1 MSKPVVAITRP
12 KDRAK
17 KASEIVE
24 TLGGTPVLAPTL
36 DLQPVNSES
45 LKNLVARKD
54 ELDWIIFTS
63 PTTIVSLN
71 KFYPDFIKTLDCK
84 LAVIGNKTGKLA
96 EKNGLTVDLMP
107 EDFTA
112 EGLIEEF
119 KKRGITGK
127 TIGIPRTA
135 SARPI
140 LPEELEKLGNEVILA
155 EAYKSL
161 FPMDEK
167 SVQELISKIE
177 NKEID
182 AITFTSPLTVENFF
196 EIAEDKHKLARLLND
211 NLLTVSIGPIT
222 AKVLDKYDVAYI
234 HPDTYTVPDMMELLF
249 KTWSQRCKFR
259 YYGIFHFGAS
269 KTNQRKSY
277 GTYRT

>member
-17 KASEIVE
+17 KACEIVE
-24 TLGGTPVLAPTL
+24 SLGGTPVLAPTL
-36 DLQPVNSES
+36 DLQPVNSNS
-45 LKNLVARKD
+45 LKELVKRKD
-54 ELDWIIFTS
+54 ELDWIVFTS

-71 KFYPDFIKTLDCK
+71 KFYPDFIPTLNCK

-96 EKNGLTVDLMP
+96 EKNGLSVDMMP
-107 EDFTA
+107 QDFTA

-119 KKRGITGK
+119 KKREITNQI
-127 TIGIPRTA
+127 IGIPRTA

-167 SVQELISKIE
+167 SIKELFEKIE

-196 EIAEDKHKLARLLND
+196 EVSDDKQKLAKLLND
-211 NLLTVSIGPIT
+211 NLLTVCIGPIT
-222 AKVLDKYDVAYI
+222 ARVLEKFNITYI
-234 HPDTYTVPDMMELLF
+234 YPDTYTVPDMMELLF
-249 KTWSQRCKFR
+249 KTWREENGR
-259 YYGIFHFGAS
+259 
-269 KTNQRKSY
+269 
-277 GTYRT
+277 

>member
-17 KASEIVE
+17 TACEIVE
-24 TLGGTPVLAPTL
+24 KLGGEAILAPTL
-36 DLQPVNSES
+36 DLQPINSES
-45 LKNLVARKD
+45 LKELVARKD

-71 KFYPDFIKTLDCK
+71 KFYPEFLKTLNCK

-96 EKNGLTVDLMP
+96 NKYGLSVDLMP
-107 EDFTA
+107 NDFTA
-112 EGLIEEF
+112 EGLVEEF
-119 KKRGITGK
+119 KKENITGK

-135 SARPI
+135 SARPL
-140 LPEELEKLGNEVILA
+140 LPQELEKLGNNIILA

-167 SVQELISKIE
+167 AVEKLISKIE

-196 EIAEDKHKLARLLND
+196 EIVDNKEKIAKLLSN
-211 NLLTVSIGPIT
+211 NLLTVSIGPVTGKTLEKYNIT
-222 AKVLDKYDVAYI
+222 YI
-234 HPDTYTVPDMMELLF
+234 YPDTYTVPDMMELLF
-249 KTWSQRCKFR
+249 NTLR
-259 YYGIFHFGAS
+259 
-269 KTNQRKSY
+269 RKENE
-277 GTYRT
+277 

>member
-17 KASEIVE
+17 KACEIVE
-24 TLGGTPVLAPTL
+24 KLGGTPVLAPTL
-36 DLQPVNSES
+36 DLQPVNTDS
-45 LKNLVARKD
+45 LKELVARKD
-54 ELDWIIFTS
+54 ELDWIVFTS

-71 KFYPDFIKTLDCK
+71 KFYPDFIPTLNCK

-96 EKNGLTVDLMP
+96 EKNGLKVDLMP

-119 KKRGITGK
+119 KKRGITDNV
-127 TIGIPRTA
+127 IGMPRTA

-140 LPEELEKLGNEVILA
+140 LPQELEKLGNEIILA

-161 FPMDEK
+161 FPMDKK
-167 SVQELISKIE
+167 SIKELFEKIE
-177 NKEID
+177 NGEID

-196 EIAEDKHKLARLLND
+196 EVADDKENLAKLLND

-222 AKVLDKYDVAYI
+222 ARVLDKYNIAHIY
-234 HPDTYTVPDMMELLF
+234 PDTYTVPDMMELLF
-249 KTWSQRCKFR
+249 KTWREK
-259 YYGIFHFGAS
+259 
-269 KTNQRKSY
+269 NE
-277 GTYRT
+277 

>member
-17 KASEIVE
+17 KACEIVE
-24 TLGGTPVLAPTL
+24 NLGGEAILAPTL
-36 DLQPVNSES
+36 DLEPVNTES

-71 KFYPDFIKTLDCK
+71 KFYPDFIKSLDCN

-112 EGLIEEF
+112 EGLIAEF
-119 KKRGITGK
+119 EKREITGK

-135 SARPI
+135 SARAV
-140 LPEELEKLGNEVILA
+140 LPESLEKLGNEVILA

-167 SVQELISKIE
+167 AVQQLINKIE

-196 EIAEDKHKLARLLND
+196 KIAEDKAKLAKLLND
-211 NLLTVSIGPIT
+211 NLLTVCIGPIT
-222 AKVLDKYDVAYI
+222 AKVLDKYGIAYI
-234 HPDTYTVPDMMELLF
+234 YPDTYTVSDMMELLF
-249 KTWSQRCKFR
+249 KTWREEN
-259 YYGIFHFGAS
+259 G
-269 KTNQRKSY
+269 
-277 GTYRT
+277 

>member
-1 MSKPVVAITRP
+1 MSRPVVAITRP

-17 KASEIVE
+17 KACDIVE
-24 TLGGTPVLAPTL
+24 KLGGSAVLAPTL
-36 DLQPVNSES
+36 DLKPVNTSS
-45 LKNLVARKD
+45 LRELVERKD

-96 EKNGLTVDLMP
+96 EKNGLGVDLMP
-107 EDFTA
+107 NDFTA

-119 KKRGITGK
+119 KRRGITGK

-135 SARPI
+135 SARPV
-140 LPEELEKLGNEVILA
+140 LPEELEKLGNEIILA

-167 SVQELISKIE
+167 AVEDLILKIE

-196 EIAEDKHKLARLLND
+196 EIVEDKEKIAKLLSD
-211 NLLTVSIGPIT
+211 NLLTVCIGPIT
-222 AKVLDKYDVAYI
+222 ARVLEKYDIDHIY
-234 HPDTYTVPDMMELLF
+234 PDTYTVPDMMELLF
-249 KTWSQRCKFR
+249 KTWREE
-259 YYGIFHFGAS
+259 
-269 KTNQRKSY
+269 NE
-277 GTYRT
+277 

>member
-17 KASEIVE
+17 KACEIVE
-24 TLGGTPVLAPTL
+24 KLGGEPILAPTL
-36 DLQPVNSES
+36 DLKPVNTES
-45 LKNLVARKD
+45 LKELVERKD

-71 KFYPDFIKTLDCK
+71 KFYPEFIKTLNCK
-84 LAVIGNKTGKLA
+84 LAVIGNKTGRLA

-112 EGLIEEF
+112 EGLIKEF
-119 KKRGITGK
+119 KKQQITGK

-135 SARPI
+135 SARAI
-140 LPEELEKLGNEVILA
+140 LPEELEKLGNKVILA

-167 SVQELISKIE
+167 AVKELILKIE

-196 EIAEDKHKLARLLND
+196 EIVDDKEKIAGLLSE

-222 AKVLDKYDVAYI
+222 AKVLDKYNIDYI
-234 HPDTYTVPDMMELLF
+234 YPDTYTVPDMMELLF
-249 KTWSQRCKFR
+249 KTLNENEK
-259 YYGIFHFGAS
+259 
-269 KTNQRKSY
+269 
-277 GTYRT
+277 

>member
-17 KASEIVE
+17 KACEIVE
-24 TLGGTPVLAPTL
+24 NLGGEAILAPTL
-36 DLQPVNSES
+36 DLEPVNTDS

-54 ELDWIIFTS
+54 ELDWIVFTS

-71 KFYPDFIKTLDCK
+71 KFYPDFIKTLNCK

-119 KKRGITGK
+119 KKRRITNQ

-140 LPEELEKLGNEVILA
+140 LPEELEKLGNEIILA

-161 FPMDEK
+161 FPMDK
-167 SVQELISKIE
+167 NAIKELIEKIE

-196 EIAEDKHKLARLLND
+196 EIADDKEKLAKLLND
-211 NLLTVSIGPIT
+211 NLLTVCIGPIT
-222 AKVLDKYDVAYI
+222 AKVLEKYDIAYI
-234 HPDTYTVPDMMELLF
+234 YPDTYTVPDMMELLF
-249 KTWSQRCKFR
+249 KTWREE
-259 YYGIFHFGAS
+259 
-269 KTNQRKSY
+269 NE
-277 GTYRT
+277 

>member
-17 KASEIVE
+17 KACEIVE
-24 TLGGTPVLAPTL
+24 KLGGEAILAPTL
-36 DLQPVNSES
+36 DLEPVNSES
-45 LKNLVARKD
+45 LKELVDRKD

-71 KFYPDFIKTLDCK
+71 KFYPDFIKGLTCK

-119 KKRGITGK
+119 KKREITNK

-135 SARPI
+135 SARPV

-167 SVQELISKIE
+167 AVEDLISKIE
-177 NKEID
+177 NREID

-196 EIAEDKHKLARLLND
+196 EIVKDKQKIAKLLSE
-211 NLLTVSIGPIT
+211 NLLTVCIGPIT
-222 AKVLDKYDVAYI
+222 AKALDKYNVTYI
-234 HPDTYTVPDMMELLF
+234 YPDTYTVPDMMELLF
-249 KTWSQRCKFR
+249 NTL
-259 YYGIFHFGAS
+259 
-269 KTNQRKSY
+269 KSE
-277 GTYRT
+277 

>member
-17 KASEIVE
+17 KACEIVE
-24 TLGGTPVLAPTL
+24 ELGGEAFLAPTL
-36 DLQPVNSES
+36 DLKHVDTES
-45 LKNLVARKD
+45 LKELVAQKD
-54 ELDWIIFTS
+54 ELDWLIFTS
-63 PTTIVSLN
+63 PTTIVSLK
-71 KFYPDFIKTLDCK
+71 KFHPDFLKDLNCN

-96 EKNGLTVDLMP
+96 EKEGLTVDLMP
-107 EDFTA
+107 EEFTA

-119 KKRGITGK
+119 KRQGITGK

-135 SARPI
+135 SARAV
-140 LPEELEKLGNEVILA
+140 LPEELEKLGNKVILA

-167 SVQELISKIE
+167 AVQELIEKIE

-196 EIAEDKHKLARLLND
+196 EIVEDKEKIAELLSD
-211 NLLTVSIGPIT
+211 NLLTVCIGPIT
-222 AKVLDKYDVAYI
+222 AKVLDKYDITYI
-234 HPDTYTVPDMMELLF
+234 YPDTYTVPDMMELLF
-249 KTWSQRCKFR
+249 EELNR
-259 YYGIFHFGAS
+259 
-269 KTNQRKSY
+269 
-277 GTYRT
+277 

>member
-17 KASEIVE
+17 KACEIVE
-24 TLGGTPVLAPTL
+24 KLGGIPVLAPTL
-36 DLQPVNSES
+36 DLKPVNTQS
-45 LKNLVARKD
+45 LKDLVSKKD
-54 ELDWIIFTS
+54 ELDWIVFTS

-71 KFYPDFIKTLDCK
+71 KFYPDFIENLDCK

-96 EKNGLTVDLMP
+96 EKQGLNVDLMP

-112 EGLIEEF
+112 EGLLEEF
-119 KKRGITGK
+119 AKKKITKK

-135 SARPI
+135 SARPT
-140 LPEELEKLGNEVILA
+140 LPEGLEKLGNKVILA

-161 FPMDEK
+161 FPMDDEK
-167 SVQELISKIE
+167 VKQLIAKIE

-196 EIAEDKHKLARLLND
+196 TIAEDKQKIASLLNE

-222 AKVLDKYDVAYI
+222 AKVLDKYDVDYI
-234 HPDTYTVPDMMELLF
+234 YPDTYTVPDMMELLF
-249 KTWSQRCKFR
+249 KTLDRC
-259 YYGIFHFGAS
+259 
-269 KTNQRKSY
+269 
-277 GTYRT
+277 

>member
-17 KASEIVE
+17 KACEIVE
-24 TLGGTPVLAPTL
+24 ELGGEAFLAPTL
-36 DLQPVNSES
+36 DLKPVDTES
-45 LKNLVARKD
+45 LKELVAQKD
-54 ELDWIIFTS
+54 ELDWLIFTS
-63 PTTIVSLN
+63 PTTIVSLK
-71 KFYPDFIKTLDCK
+71 KFHPDFLKDLNCK

-96 EKNGLTVDLMP
+96 EKEGLTVDLMP
-107 EDFTA
+107 EEFTA

-119 KKRGITGK
+119 KRQGITGK

-135 SARPI
+135 SARAV
-140 LPEELEKLGNEVILA
+140 LPEELEKLGNTVILA

-167 SVQELISKIE
+167 AVQELIEKIE

-196 EIAEDKHKLARLLND
+196 EIVEDKEKIAELLSENV
-211 NLLTVSIGPIT
+211 LTVCIGPIT
-222 AKVLDKYDVAYI
+222 AKVLDKYDITYI
-234 HPDTYTVPDMMELLF
+234 YPETYTVPDMMELLF
-249 KTWSQRCKFR
+249 EELNR
-259 YYGIFHFGAS
+259 
-269 KTNQRKSY
+269 
-277 GTYRT
+277 

>member
-1 MSKPVVAITRP
+1 M
-12 KDRAK
+12 
-17 KASEIVE
+17 E
-24 TLGGTPVLAPTL
+24 
-36 DLQPVNSES
+36 
-45 LKNLVARKD
+45 RKD

-96 EKNGLTVDLMP
+96 EKQGLTVDLMP

-119 KKRGITGK
+119 EKRGITNQ

-135 SARPI
+135 SARPV
-140 LPEELEKLGNEVILA
+140 LPESLEKLGNKVILA

-161 FPMDEK
+161 FPMDDTK
-167 SVQELISKIE
+167 VKELITKIK

-196 EIAEDKHKLARLLND
+196 TIAEDKQEIAEMLNE

-222 AKVLDKYDVAYI
+222 AKVLDKYNVDYI
-234 HPDTYTVPDMMELLF
+234 YPDTYTVPDMMELLF
-249 KTWSQRCKFR
+249 ETLNRC
-259 YYGIFHFGAS
+259 
-269 KTNQRKSY
+269 
-277 GTYRT
+277 

>member
-17 KASEIVE
+17 KACEIVE
-24 TLGGTPVLAPTL
+24 NLGGEAILAPTL
-36 DLQPVNSES
+36 DLEPVNTDS

-54 ELDWIIFTS
+54 ELDWIVFTS

-71 KFYPDFIKTLDCK
+71 KFYPDFIKTLNCK

-119 KKRGITGK
+119 KKRGITNQ

-140 LPEELEKLGNEVILA
+140 LPEELEKLGNEIILA

-161 FPMDEK
+161 FPMDK
-167 SVQELISKIE
+167 NAIKELIEKIE

-196 EIAEDKHKLARLLND
+196 EIADDKEKLAKLLND
-211 NLLTVSIGPIT
+211 NLLTVCIGPIT
-222 AKVLDKYDVAYI
+222 AKVLEKYDIAYI
-234 HPDTYTVPDMMELLF
+234 YPDTYTVPDMMELLF
-249 KTWSQRCKFR
+249 KTWREE
-259 YYGIFHFGAS
+259 
-269 KTNQRKSY
+269 NE
-277 GTYRT
+277 

>member
-17 KASEIVE
+17 KACEIVE
-24 TLGGTPVLAPTL
+24 NLGGEAILAPTL
-36 DLQPVNSES
+36 DLEPVNTDS
-45 LKNLVARKD
+45 LKNLIARKD

-71 KFYPDFIKTLDCK
+71 KFYPDFLKTLECK

-119 KKRGITGK
+119 KKREITNQ

-161 FPMDEK
+161 FPMDEAAVK
-167 SVQELISKIE
+167 ELIGKIE

-196 EIAEDKHKLARLLND
+196 EIAEDKDNLAELLNY
-211 NLLTVSIGPIT
+211 NLLTVCIGPIT

-234 HPDTYTVPDMMELLF
+234 YPDTYTVPDMMELLF
-249 KTWSQRCKFR
+249 EKLEER
-259 YYGIFHFGAS
+259 
-269 KTNQRKSY
+269 
-277 GTYRT
+277 

>member
-17 KASEIVE
+17 KACEIVE
-24 TLGGTPVLAPTL
+24 KLGGEAILAPTL
-36 DLQPVNSES
+36 DLEPVNTES

-54 ELDWIIFTS
+54 DLDWIIFTS

-71 KFYPDFIKTLDCK
+71 KFYPDFLKTLECK

-96 EKNGLTVDLMP
+96 EKQGLEVDLMP
-107 EDFTA
+107 EEFTA

-119 KKRGITGK
+119 KNQKITGK

-140 LPEELEKLGNEVILA
+140 LPQELEKLGNEVILA

-161 FPMDEK
+161 FPMDEDA
-167 SVQELISKIE
+167 VRQLIEKIGSG
-177 NKEID
+177 KID

-196 EIAEDKHKLARLLND
+196 EIGKDKSKLANLLND
-211 NLLTVSIGPIT
+211 NLLTVCIGPIT
-222 AKVLDKYDVAYI
+222 AKILEKYGVRHIY
-234 HPDTYTVPDMMELLF
+234 PDTYTVPDMMELLF
-249 KTWSQRCKFR
+249 KTL
-259 YYGIFHFGAS
+259 
-269 KTNQRKSY
+269 
-277 GTYRT
+277 

>member
-17 KASEIVE
+17 KACEIVE
-24 TLGGTPVLAPTL
+24 MLGGEAVLAPTL
-36 DLQPVNSES
+36 DLEPVNTES

-54 ELDWIIFTS
+54 DLDWIIFTS

-71 KFYPDFIKTLDCK
+71 KFHPNFLKTLECS

-96 EKNGLTVDLMP
+96 EKHGLEVDLMP
-107 EDFTA
+107 EEFTA

-119 KKRGITGK
+119 KTRGITGK

-135 SARPI
+135 SARPV
-140 LPEELEKLGNEVILA
+140 LPQELEKLGNEVILG

-161 FPMDEK
+161 FPMDETAVK
-167 SVQELISKIE
+167 NLIEKIE
-177 NKEID
+177 NRKID

-196 EIAEDKHKLARLLND
+196 EIGEDKAKLAELLND
-211 NLLTVSIGPIT
+211 NLLTVCIGPIT
-222 AKVLDKYDVAYI
+222 AKVLEKYGVSYI
-234 HPDTYTVPDMMELLF
+234 YPETYTVPDMMELLF
-249 KTWSQRCKFR
+249 KTLKER
-259 YYGIFHFGAS
+259 
-269 KTNQRKSY
+269 
-277 GTYRT
+277 